1 MLKHETYLPR
11 GSTYETTVCT
21 TRTQTG
27 ETDQKK
33 LATITEAGKVYP
45 NSGTDGACITYR
57 TNWDDCRAKD
67 VT

>member
-1 MLKHETYLPR
+1 MLEHKTYLPR

-33 LATITEAGKVYP
+33 LATLTEANTVYP
-45 NSGTDGACITYR
+45 NSGMDDQCVKRR
-57 TNWDDCRAKD
+57 TNWDDCRAVD
-67 VT
+67 L